1 MISHHKHQPKLVGLT
16 TSKLRAANVWGSSIT
31 SSQVVLGR
39 AVFYATWVRLRL
51 ETDPNFERYLNSEM
65 NLLGGGLGWG

>member
-16 TSKLRAANVWGSSIT
+16 TSKLRAANVWGPSIT

-51 ETDPNFERYLNSEM
+51 ETNPNFERYLNSEM
-65 NLLGGGLGWG
+65 NLLGGGVGWG